1 MCCFVAI
8 LLFALVVFVV
18 ILLSMYRRLLINTF
32 SSTKQKIKIK
42 THTDNTTNK
51 FIRLK
56 LYTSGKNNKKYK
68 KTLKYLPLG
77 VLGHTN
83 MSIMLFNLKR

>member
-56 LYTSGKNNKKYK
+56 LYTSGKNNKKY
-68 KTLKYLPLG
+68 
-77 VLGHTN
+77 
-83 MSIMLFNLKR
+83 